1 MALITINI
9 FSKSNMYPFIFA
21 IFWYIR
27 QKVQIS
33 NFNDKVNDICY
44 YLLFIYF
51 SEIIAIFGYFIIK
64 YRTKNNDSNIE
75 KTNNN
80 IALMNEIEYIYIERL
95 NILKDQKIN
104 LFFFILFSF
113 ILDIFVTLI
122 LSYKINY
129 SKESNFEVYCRPFQI
144 IINSILSLIFL
155 KIKIFSHQKLS
166 IILILF
172 SGIFIFLSE
181 NSFSSDILLILL
193 QYFIGFIISGLLD
206 IIETKTLI
214 LISPYLLLFFKGMIG
229 LIGVIL
235 FSLIKGNFII
245 LITFLRSSLNLLLIT
260 FIISSMIFNIF
271 FELTLQFLTPNHI
284 CIGDCLSSILLFI
297 IDDLKKGNNILKIIG
312 YLFLIFGCLIFNE
325 FIILYFCNL
334 EENTKYEISKRC
346 NESYNN
352 IQNEDQDNNTLY
364 NE

>member
-1 MALITINI
+1 
-9 FSKSNMYPFIFA
+9 
-21 IFWYIR
+21 
-27 QKVQIS
+27 
-33 NFNDKVNDICY
+33 
-44 YLLFIYF
+44 
-51 SEIIAIFGYFIIK
+51 
-64 YRTKNNDSNIE
+64 
-75 KTNNN
+75 
-80 IALMNEIEYIYIERL
+80 MNEIEYIYIERMHF
-95 NILKDQKIN
+95 LKDQKIK

-155 KIKIFSHQKLS
+155 KIKIFSHQNLS

-181 NSFSSDILLILL
+181 NSFSSDILLIL
-193 QYFIGFIISGLLD
+193 
-206 IIETKTLI
+206 
-214 LISPYLLLFFKGMIG
+214 
-229 LIGVIL
+229 
-235 FSLIKGNFII
+235 
-245 LITFLRSSLNLLLIT
+245 
-260 FIISSMIFNIF
+260 MIFNIF

-325 FIILYFCNL
+325 FIILNFCNL

-352 IQNEDQDNNTLY
+352 IQNEDQDNNTLL
-364 NE
+364 NESIEK